1 MTTLTQTRRGLLPL
15 MVVQVKLFLREP
27 VATFF
32 TIAFAPLLLLL
43 FGVIYGNEPTEV
55 FGGRGSMDVTV
66 PAYIGIVIVTVA
78 LIGIPIQTATN
89 RELGVLRRY
98 RVTPLRPLSY
108 LIADVTAYYLMTL
121 TGTVLLIVVGA
132 VAFGVRPSGSVPAIL
147 AGFTL
152 SALAFFALG
161 YLLASRRLDRTGRPN
176 HRDGPG
182 LPDDVPVRRLTPTR
196 TAATRTSPRHRP
208 HPADLR
214 RQTHART
221 VVRRTLGQPPPRR
234 RRAQRH
240 PHHRH
245 HPVRPLLPL
254 AVANPGAP
262 SINAPRCRSSA
273 GHPAFALACLGV
285 WPNIEGVATVA

>member
-1 MTTLTQTRRGLLPL
+1 MTTLTQTSRGLLPL

-132 VAFGVRPSGSVPAIL
+132 VAFGVHPAGSVPAIL

-152 SALAFFALG
+152 SALSFFALG
-161 YLLASRRLDRTGRPN
+161 YLLASLAPTARVAQTIGMVLAYPMMFLSGASLPLELLP
-176 HRDGPG
+176 PG
-182 LPDDVPVRRLTPTR
+182 LRHVTDFIPLTY
-196 TAATRTSPRHRP
+196 
-208 HPADLR
+208 
-214 RQTHART
+214 
-221 VVRRTLGQPPPRR
+221 VVKLMRGLWFDAPW
-234 RRAQRH
+234 AS
-240 PHHRH
+240 
-245 HPVRPLLPL
+245 LPL
-254 AVANPGAP
+254 DVAVL
-262 SINAPRCRSSA
+262 SA
-273 GHPAFALACLGV
+273 ILIIATALSARFFR
-285 WPNIEGVATVA
+285 WQ

>member
-1 MTTLTQTRRGLLPL
+1 MTTLTQTSRGLLPL

-132 VAFGVRPSGSVPAIL
+132 VAFGVHPAGSVPTIL

-152 SALAFFALG
+152 SALSFFALG
-161 YLLASRRLDRTGRPN
+161 YLLASLAPTARVAQTIGMVLAYPMMFLSGASLPLELLPPGLRHVTDFIPLTYVVKLMRGLWVDAPWASLRLDVAV
-176 HRDGPG
+176 
-182 LPDDVPVRRLTPTR
+182 LSAILIIA
-196 TAATRTSPRHRP
+196 TALS
-208 HPADLR
+208 
-214 RQTHART
+214 ARFF
-221 VVRRTLGQPPPRR
+221 RWQ
-234 RRAQRH
+234 
-240 PHHRH
+240 
-245 HPVRPLLPL
+245 
-254 AVANPGAP
+254 
-262 SINAPRCRSSA
+262 
-273 GHPAFALACLGV
+273 
-285 WPNIEGVATVA
+285 

>member
-1 MTTLTQTRRGLLPL
+1 MTTLTQTSRGLLPL

-43 FGVIYGNEPTEV
+43 FGVIYGNEPNEV

-132 VAFGVRPSGSVPAIL
+132 VTFGVRPTGSIPAIL

-152 SALAFFALG
+152 SALTFFALG
-161 YLLASRRLDRTGRPN
+161 YLLASLAPTARVAQTIGMVLAYPMMFLSGASLPLELLPPGLRHVTDFIPLTYVVEIMRGLWFDAPWATLRLDVAVLSTI
-176 HRDGPG
+176 
-182 LPDDVPVRRLTPTR
+182 LIIA
-196 TAATRTSPRHRP
+196 TALS
-208 HPADLR
+208 
-214 RQTHART
+214 ARFF
-221 VVRRTLGQPPPRR
+221 RWQ
-234 RRAQRH
+234 
-240 PHHRH
+240 
-245 HPVRPLLPL
+245 
-254 AVANPGAP
+254 
-262 SINAPRCRSSA
+262 
-273 GHPAFALACLGV
+273 
-285 WPNIEGVATVA
+285 